1 MTATQLCAPAEQFR
15 LVGVHA
21 HLPSPGDLD
30 TAFRLAA
37 EVFVENKADPAACAK
52 AMEKLLKDEL
62 LSREEAMLY
71 LIWEKAE
78 EVAFREVT
86 RGWLSRDVDIRL
98 ALAE

>member
-1 MTATQLCAPAEQFR
+1 MTATQLCAPAGLFQ

-21 HLPSPGDLD
+21 HLASEGDLS

-37 EVFVENKADPAACAK
+37 EVFAENDANPAECAK
-52 AMEKLLKDEL
+52 AVDKLMKNEL
-62 LSREEAMLY
+62 LSREEALLY
-71 LIWEKAE
+71 LVWEKAE